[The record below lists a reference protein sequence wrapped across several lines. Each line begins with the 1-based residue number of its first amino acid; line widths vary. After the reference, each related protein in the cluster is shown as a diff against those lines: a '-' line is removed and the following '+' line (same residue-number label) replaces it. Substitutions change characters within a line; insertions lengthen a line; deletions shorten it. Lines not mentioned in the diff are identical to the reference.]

1 MKSGWIRVISFLIC
15 LFLIVPVF
23 VIIPMSFGASA
34 YLEFP
39 PRGFSMQWY
48 KEFFGDSKWVASL
61 LYSLRVAIFSTL
73 FSLILGVTVAEG
85 LTRCNFKGKA
95 ILQQIYQLPM
105 IIPVIVTAIALYRF
119 ETELGLRGSTTGLIL
134 AHTLVGLP
142 YVVSTVYS
150 RRVSL
155 DPNLAN
161 ASQNLG
167 ASPVYTMLH
176 ITLPLIKPALL
187 SGGLFAFAT
196 SFDELVISMF
206 LCSTRNSTLPKKI
219 WDGVRSEVD
228 PTITSIASIL
238 IIVVTIIMIV
248 SSISEYREE
257 NPKVGR

>member
-1 MKSGWIRVISFLIC
+1 MRNRWIKAISFLIC

-23 VIIPMSFGASA
+23 VIIPMSFGSSA

-39 PRGFSMQWY
+39 PRGFSLQWY
-48 KEFFGDSKWVASL
+48 QEFFGDRKWVASL

-73 FSLILGVTVAEG
+73 FSLILGVTAAEG
-85 LTRCNFKGKA
+85 LTRCNFKGKG
-95 ILQQIYQLPM
+95 ILQQMYQLPM

-119 ETELGLRGSTTGLIL
+119 ETEIGLRGSTIGLIF

-150 RRVSL
+150 RRVSV

-167 ASPVYTMLH
+167 ASPVYTMFH
-176 ITLPLIKPALL
+176 ITLPMIKPALL

-206 LCSTRNSTLPKKI
+206 LCSTKNSTLPKKI

-238 IIVVTIIMIV
+238 IVTITIIMII

-257 NPKVGR
+257 NPKVNE